1 MQGLIKMQPI
11 FIIYKTP
18 LCMRPRPDE
27 GTLNKICE
35 VQYEDD
41 KKFID
46 RPVMFRLF
54 LFFYLFPLRLSH
66 ELLTRN
72 VKKWEIESFK
82 LLSKMSNALKNMLKD
97 GS

>member
-1 MQGLIKMQPI
+1 MYASTSWWRYSEQNL
-11 FIIYKTP
+11 
-18 LCMRPRPDE
+18 R
-27 GTLNKICE
+27 NE